1 METDLRWMQVALT
14 LGRRGMGRT
23 WPNPAVGCVL
33 VSPEGRVVGRGWT
46 QPGGRPHAEVMALR
60 AAGLAAQGATAYVTL
75 EPCSHHGKSGPCSEA
90 LITAGVARVVSAL
103 QDPDP
108 RVSGRGHDMLRTA
121 GISVTEGVAQ
131 TLAHQDHAGFLL
143 RATVGRPMVTLKLAL
158 TLDGRLATSSGESQ
172 WITGPEARRAGH
184 AMRARHDAVLI
195 GAGTARADDPML
207 TVRGLGVTQQP
218 VRIVSARKLDIPL
231 PSRLAETASTDAP
244 VWICH
249 GPDASAARIAKA
261 EGLGLTCIPVPDGIE
276 GLDPAAMMAELAAR
290 GLTRI
295 YCEGGGAL
303 GASLLRAGQV
313 DRLAAFH
320 AGCAIG
326 SDGRPGLGTMGLDAL
341 ADAPRFTRL
350 RSSAVGADILSEWQR
365 L

>member
-14 LGRRGMGRT
+14 LGQRGMGRT

-60 AAGLAAQGATAYVTL
+60 MAGTAARGATAYVTL

-90 LITAGVARVVSAL
+90 LISSGVARVVSAL

-108 RVSGRGHDMLRTA
+108 RVSGRGHAMLRAA
-121 GISVTEGVAQ
+121 GVSVTEGVAAAQ
-131 TLAHQDHAGFLL
+131 AQRDHAGFLT
-143 RATVGRPMVTLKLAL
+143 RATEGRPMVTLKLAL
-158 TLDGRLATSSGESQ
+158 TLDGRLATASGESQ
-172 WITGPEARRAGH
+172 WITGPEARRVGH

-195 GAGTARADDPML
+195 GAGTARADDPTL
-207 TVRGLGVTQQP
+207 TVRGLGVAQQP
-218 VRIVSARKLDIPL
+218 LRIVAARRLDIPL
-231 PSRLAETASTDAP
+231 PSRLSDTASTEAP

-249 GPDASAARIAKA
+249 GPDAPKDRIAEA
-261 EGLGLTCIPVPDGIE
+261 THLGLTCIAVPEGE
-276 GLDPAAMMAELAAR
+276 GGLDPEAMLAELGAR

-303 GASLLRAGQV
+303 GASLLQAGRV
-313 DRLAAFH
+313 DRLAVFH

-326 SDGRPGLGTMGLDAL
+326 ADGRAGLGDMGLTAL
-341 ADAPRFTRL
+341 ADAPRFERL
-350 RSSAVGADILSEWQR
+350 RSIPVGPDLLSEWAR